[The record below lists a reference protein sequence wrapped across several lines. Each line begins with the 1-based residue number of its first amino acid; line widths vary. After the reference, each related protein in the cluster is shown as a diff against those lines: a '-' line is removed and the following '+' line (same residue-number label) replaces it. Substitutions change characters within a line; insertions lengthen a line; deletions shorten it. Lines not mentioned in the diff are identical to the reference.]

1 MNDPTIVT
9 DDGVSLEAVLT
20 TAGDARGAIV
30 LCHPHPQHGGT
41 MWAPILEAISLEAA
55 RRGFDILRFNFRG
68 IGRSTGSHGFGNDE
82 VADVDGAV
90 TWMTQRPVPVVGIV
104 GWSFGAAV
112 ALNWQSS
119 ARSDLAYVGIA
130 PPVDSPLSPALP
142 APSDLIPARRTF
154 IVGDRDQFL
163 DADELA
169 SYANSIDAEMVRYQT
184 ADHFFVLRHDRLAT
198 DVIDAID
205 W

>member
-20 TAGDARGAIV
+20 TTGDSRGAIV

-41 MWAPILEAISLEAA
+41 MRAPILEAITLEAA

-90 TWMTQRPVPVVGIV
+90 TWMTQRPVPVVGIA

-112 ALNWQSS
+112 ALNWQSF
-119 ARSDLAYVGIA
+119 ARSGLAYVGIA

-198 DVIDAID
+198 DVLDAID

>member
-20 TAGDARGAIV
+20 TTGDSRGAIV

-41 MWAPILEAISLEAA
+41 MRAPILEAITLEAA

-82 VADVDGAV
+82 IADVDGAV
-90 TWMTQRPVPVVGIV
+90 TWMTQRTVPVVGIA

-112 ALNWQSS
+112 ALNWQSF
-119 ARSDLAYVGIA
+119 ARSGLAYVGIA

-142 APSDLIPARRTF
+142 APSDLVPARRTF

-169 SYANSIDAEMVRYQT
+169 SYANSIDAETVRYTT

-198 DVIDAID
+198 DVLDAID